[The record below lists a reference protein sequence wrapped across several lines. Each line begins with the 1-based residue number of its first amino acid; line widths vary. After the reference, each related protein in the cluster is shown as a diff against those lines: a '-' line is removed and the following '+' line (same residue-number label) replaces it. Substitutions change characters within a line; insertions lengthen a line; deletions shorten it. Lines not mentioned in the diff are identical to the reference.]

1 MKRSMN
7 VWMIFAATVM
17 LSTHVL
23 AGGPCDSDM
32 AKYCSSVAKGRPMV
46 NCLSE
51 HNAELSASCKDKY
64 KDMKARM
71 RHTFEACQDDAEK
84 FCADVK
90 PGAGALPKCLKS
102 HESELTKACKDTISG
117 KSRKRK

>member
-102 HESELTKACKDTISG
+102 H
-117 KSRKRK
+117 